1 MYSILV
7 GFGQNKNTNFQKA
20 NWILDIY
27 QYTDMALYV
36 ECSEAIKNLSISNFE
51 SSNGNLYYLD
61 ITKFGTGDI
70 LKEYEITENLD
81 FSVLN
86 DTNEDN
92 SINYNTP
99 VFFADGSNPITL
111 KFVNTIKKNYVIE
124 NSEQLKFDG
133 SILEKTGLKL
143 EELNNKISFD
153 IKIKDYNNDEYSSRI
168 NLRIPIE
175 KENATIFN
183 GSILEKKN
191 NQNIILLKK

>member
-27 QYTDMALYV
+27 QYTDIALYV
-36 ECSEAIKNLSISNFE
+36 DCSEAIKNLSISNFK
-51 SSNGNLYYLD
+51 SSTGNLYYLD

-191 NQNIILLKK
+191 NLNIILLKK